1 MGLLY
6 LYLYPV
12 RYFCE
17 SSYQGFGILCFVV
30 GSKAFTITL
39 IYSLHN
45 CPLLTV
51 DVPQVFIAFYF
62 YELMI
67 NLNPN

>member
-6 LYLYPV
+6 LYIYPD

-17 SSYQGFGILCFVV
+17 SSYERFGILCFVV
-30 GSKAFTITL
+30 GSKTFIITL

-51 DVPQVFIAFYF
+51 DVQQVFNVHFIFMD
-62 YELMI
+62 L
-67 NLNPN
+67 